1 MRVPAKGVG
10 RPGRDLRQLKRVS
23 VPPPGPA
30 PTGHQHYAPPTLS
43 EGRVSPALTPLLW
56 LAPTAPHPV
65 WGPAQVEAV
74 GAVGDERLKGPRL
87 RSRGRLEEQGAG
99 DREGRA
105 EREERCKISAGQK
118 LTKSESVA
126 GGLGWGEA
134 NVVPGRQLATS
145 ELRLE
150 RGPRALAF
158 YLVAARSH
166 RRGLRGRGRPGW
178 GGGQREE
185 RTWKEEEEDPGKEGG
200 EGFAAVKAAGSR

>member
-1 MRVPAKGVG
+1 M
-10 RPGRDLRQLKRVS
+10 
-23 VPPPGPA
+23 
-30 PTGHQHYAPPTLS
+30 
-43 EGRVSPALTPLLW
+43 
-56 LAPTAPHPV
+56 
-65 WGPAQVEAV
+65 

-87 RSRGRLEEQGAG
+87 RSRGRLEEQGAW

-105 EREERCKISAGQK
+105 EREERGKISAGQK

-134 NVVPGRQLATS
+134 NVGPGRQLATS